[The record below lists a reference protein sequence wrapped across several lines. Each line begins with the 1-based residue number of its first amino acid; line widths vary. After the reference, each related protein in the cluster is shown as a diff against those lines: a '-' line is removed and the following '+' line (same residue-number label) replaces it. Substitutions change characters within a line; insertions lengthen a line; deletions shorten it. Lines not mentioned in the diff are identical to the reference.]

1 LLVRAGA
8 PITRTDLIRAVDARK
23 IGTRLLFGGNLV
35 RQPAYRDLA
44 YRAPGPL
51 ENTDQVADRLFWIGV
66 YPGLTPQ
73 MLDYVVDSFHAIIA
87 ERPELCRQQKA

>member
-1 LLVRAGA
+1 MLVRAGA
-8 PITRTDLIRAVDARK
+8 PFTRSELTRALDARK

-44 YRAPGPL
+44 SPRCRVIGKHGP
-51 ENTDQVADRLFWIGV
+51 VADRLFWIGV

-87 ERPELCRQQKA
+87 ERAELCRKQEA